1 MRRARVLPL
10 LALTALAASCSRPP
24 TRDELNSAQMANDMA
39 EAVAELRNGN
49 AELRASLDSLAR
61 VVARQ
66 DTLVRQ
72 LANLAGVTVPP
83 R

>member
-1 MRRARVLPL
+1 MRRV
-10 LALTALAASCSRPP
+10 LALALGAACLAGGCSRPP
-24 TRDELNSAQMANDMA
+24 TRDELNSAQLANDMTD
-39 EAVAELRNGN
+39 AVQELRNAN
-49 AELRASLDSLAR
+49 AEMRASLDSLTR

-83 R
+83 RP